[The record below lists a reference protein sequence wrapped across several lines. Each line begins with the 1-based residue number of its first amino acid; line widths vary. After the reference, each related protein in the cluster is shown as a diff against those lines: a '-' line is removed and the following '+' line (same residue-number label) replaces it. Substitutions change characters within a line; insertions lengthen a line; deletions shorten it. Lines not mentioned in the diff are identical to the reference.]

1 MQRAARLRRDWN
13 DGRRRWIQYSS
24 GSAAMVTGSLGFLLA
39 YALLNEVLCGAD
51 GVRRTADRHPTVAR
65 TRCVNAL
72 LRYLDIGAAK
82 MLNLQQSLTAWPKY
96 CSHYV
101 FPYLQLGPSILTKR
115 MFFFSLIILLRINQ
129 KSSS

>member
-24 GSAAMVTGSLGFLLA
+24 GSAAMVTGAFGFLLA

-51 GVRRTADRHPTVAR
+51 GVRRATDRHPTVAR

-72 LRYLDIGAAK
+72 LRYLDIGAAE
-82 MLNLQQSLTAWPKY
+82 MLNLQQGLPDR
-96 CSHYV
+96 
-101 FPYLQLGPSILTKR
+101 P
-115 MFFFSLIILLRINQ
+115 
-129 KSSS
+129 